1 MLGSGQYAPAPLGRS
16 LNKVSPELLSVGGLN
31 LIDVSSWLGKRRR
44 RNYRPANRP
53 RERTDTGR
61 CKKESNS
68 HSADRHDR
76 LHPGRCDQAR
86 SLGSVRH
93 CECEVRHIMEI
104 ELKKKPHLSRIA
116 DLEKQEL

>member
-1 MLGSGQYAPAPLGRS
+1 MATADQRPMGRSQRMLGLGQYAFAPLDRS
-16 LNKVSPELLSVGGLN
+16 LNKVYPELLSVGGLG

-76 LHPGRCDQAR
+76 LHPRRFVITLRC
-86 SLGSVRH
+86 
-93 CECEVRHIMEI
+93 
-104 ELKKKPHLSRIA
+104 
-116 DLEKQEL
+116 